1 MNGSK
6 PMNVDLGQR
15 WPATAVKHAQAA
27 STAIVLGWL
36 RRFLLIGSVVLL
48 TACAAAPGVSA
59 DRDPLER
66 FNRGMSQFNEGLDA
80 AVLKPAARGYAY
92 VAPPLV
98 RTGVHNF
105 FANLGDVWNAVNNL
119 LQGKIQ
125 AAAET
130 WMRINVNTIMGLGGL
145 IDVASEMGIE
155 RHYEDFGQTLGRW
168 GMPSGPYLVL
178 PFFGPSTVRD
188 ALALPFDARGNLL
201 SAFEGGTTR
210 NSMYLL
216 RAVDGRANLLR
227 TENVVEEAALDK
239 YSFIRDAFLQ
249 RRRND
254 IYDGE
259 LPEDSP
265 DGNKP

>member
-1 MNGSK
+1 MNFGLGKWWSAVAIRIAHAVGTA
-6 PMNVDLGQR
+6 NVL
-15 WPATAVKHAQAA
+15 
-27 STAIVLGWL
+27 SWL
-36 RRFLLIGSVVLL
+36 RRALWVGCVVLL

-59 DRDPLER
+59 DRDPMER
-66 FNRGMSQFNEGLDA
+66 FNRGMSRFNEGLDA
-80 AVLKPAARGYAY
+80 AVLKPAARGYEH
-92 VAPPLV
+92 VAPSLV

-105 FANLGDVWNAVNNL
+105 FANLGDVWNAVNSL

-265 DGNKP
+265 KGDKP